1 MAAGK
6 AMSPWV
12 KLGKQ
17 GSDPVAP
24 GSYGGYVKFRR
35 PPSAYPTTAQQK
47 KIGEGG
53 RAMGAECKGK
63 TGAVFRE
70 CSHKHVARS
79 TYPTNNQT
87 LLAFFS

>member
-6 AMSPWV
+6 AFSPWV

-35 PPSAYPTTAQQK
+35 PPSAYPTTDIQK
-47 KIGEGG
+47 KIGAGG
-53 RAMGAECKGK
+53 RAMGEKCKGK
-63 TGAVFRE
+63 TGAAFRACRHENVF
-70 CSHKHVARS
+70 
-79 TYPTNNQT
+79 QG
-87 LLAFFS
+87 